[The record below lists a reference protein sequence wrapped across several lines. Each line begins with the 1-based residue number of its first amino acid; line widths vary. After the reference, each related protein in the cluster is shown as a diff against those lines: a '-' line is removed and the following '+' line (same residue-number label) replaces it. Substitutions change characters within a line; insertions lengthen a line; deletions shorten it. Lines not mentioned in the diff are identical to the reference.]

1 MKTLSIAHVL
11 SSFGVGGQERVA
23 LDLAVWQRRH
33 GQRVIAVSVAEGP
46 EGPLAEA
53 FRAHDIETFNVPKG
67 PGVDVQLPF
76 RLAKL
81 FTQVDI
87 DVVHTHNPH
96 ALVYG
101 APAAGLARAAS
112 VHSKHGMNPDTARRL
127 WLRRSVSTLVDAY
140 VAVTPALARAAL
152 DARETSAERLHVIP
166 NGVDLSRFA
175 PDPVARERVRAEL
188 GILPS
193 AWVVGTVG
201 RLAPEK
207 NQALLLRAMMPLL
220 DERRQLVIVGDGP
233 ERAALTAL
241 AAESWRSEF
250 CHFAGSR
257 GDVERYLAA
266 FDVFAL
272 SSVTE
277 GLPLVLL
284 EAMATGVPVVSTEVG
299 GIADLIER
307 GVSGLLVPSGD
318 EQELRRQLLFLASLP
333 TAALRIG
340 AAGRKAALAKY
351 SLEQMAERYQ
361 ALYEEASRSRSP
373 SRPVGEVP
381 PRRPRAFEGV
391 EARGG

>member
-1 MKTLSIAHVL
+1 MKSLGIVHVL

-23 LDLAVWQRRH
+23 LDLASWQRRQ
-33 GQRVIAVSVAEGP
+33 GQRVIAVSVADGP

-53 FRAHDIETFNVPKG
+53 FRANGVETFNVPKG

-76 RLAKL
+76 RLAKV
-81 FTQVDI
+81 FTHVGI

-101 APAAGLARAAS
+101 APAASLARAAS

-166 NGVDLSRFA
+166 NGVDLSRFV
-175 PDPVARERVRAEL
+175 PDPAARERVRAEL

-241 AAESWRSEF
+241 AAESWRSEY
-250 CHFAGSR
+250 CHLVGARS
-257 GDVERYLAA
+257 DVERYLAA

-307 GVSGLLVPSGD
+307 GVSGVLVPSND
-318 EQELRRQLLFLASLP
+318 EQELRRQLLFLANFP
-333 TAALRIG
+333 TAALRLG
-340 AAGRKAALAKY
+340 AAGRKSALAKY

-361 ALYEEASRSRSP
+361 ALYEEASRSRPP
-373 SRPVGEVP
+373 SRPVGEAPP
-381 PRRPRAFEGV
+381 PRAAAFEGA

>member
-1 MKTLSIAHVL
+1 MKTLTIAHVL

-23 LDLAVWQRRH
+23 LDLASWQRRQ
-33 GQRVIAVSVAEGP
+33 GQSVLAVSVADGP
-46 EGPLAEA
+46 EGPLADA
-53 FRAHDIETFNVPKG
+53 FRERGVEVFNIPKG
-67 PGVDVQLPF
+67 NGVDVQLPF

-81 FTQVDI
+81 FTQHEV

-112 VHSKHGMNPDTARRL
+112 IHSKHGMNPDTARRL
-127 WLRRSVSTLVDAY
+127 WLRRGVSTLVDAY

-152 DARETSAERLHVIP
+152 DSRESSAERLHVVP
-166 NGVDLSRFA
+166 NGVDLSRFK
-175 PDPVARERVRAEL
+175 PDPAAREAVRAEL
-188 GILPS
+188 GIPAS
-193 AWVVGTVG
+193 AWIVGTVG

-207 NQALLLRAMMPLL
+207 NQGLLLRAMMPLL

-233 ERAALTAL
+233 ERDALRAL
-241 AAESWRSEF
+241 AAESWRSEY
-250 CHFAGSR
+250 CHFVGAR

-284 EAMATGVPVVSTEVG
+284 EAMATGVPVVSTAVG
-299 GIADLIER
+299 GIGDLIEQ
-307 GVSGLLVPSGD
+307 GETGLLVPSGD
-318 EQELRRQLLFLASLP
+318 EPELRRQLLFLANFP

-361 ALYEEASRSRSP
+361 ALYEEASQSRP
-373 SRPVGEVP
+373 RSRPVGEAL
-381 PRRPRAFEGV
+381 PRRARVLQGV
-391 EARGG
+391 EAPGG